1 MKRFYFIFLTL
12 PVLFFTL
19 LYLSI
24 WWFVAAMGIVM
35 VFIAYRFYAV
45 RVQALTDRKEVLE
58 KELEELHERLE
69 QSFLKEQ
76 RTNREVQQ
84 VRELKKQLL
93 SVISHEVRTP
103 M

>member
-1 MKRFYFIFLTL
+1 M
-12 PVLFFTL
+12 
-19 LYLSI
+19 
-24 WWFVAAMGIVM
+24 AAIM
-35 VFIAYRFYAV
+35 VFVAYRFYAE
-45 RVQALTDRKEVLE
+45 RLLAANGRIAVLE

-76 RTNREVQQ
+76 RTNKEVQQ

-103 M
+103 MNGIMGTAMLLTDT